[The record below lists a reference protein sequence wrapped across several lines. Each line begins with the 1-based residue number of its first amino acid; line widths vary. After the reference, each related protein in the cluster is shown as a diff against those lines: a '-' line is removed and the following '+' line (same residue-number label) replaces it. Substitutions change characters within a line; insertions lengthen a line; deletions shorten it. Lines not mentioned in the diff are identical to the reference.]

1 MECFK
6 MNTATILLAAGKGTR
21 MRSELLKVLH
31 PLGGK
36 PMVWHTIQAAL
47 EATNHPPT
55 LIIGYQGDKVKETF
69 GDMVNYVSQKEQLG
83 TGHAVLQAKE
93 YLKDQSELVLVLLGD
108 MPLLRAE
115 TIERLLDTQKQ
126 NTGPISLLS
135 VKTDDPRGF
144 GRILRNAGG
153 EVEAIIEE
161 VDCSPDQLAIN
172 ELNVS
177 MYCFQ
182 ADWLWENLS
191 KIPVSAKGE
200 YYLTDIVAIARQ
212 QGLSVQAEV
221 LEDHQEAMGI
231 NTRVHLAEAESV
243 LRERINRDW
252 MLSGVTIIDPA
263 TTYIE
268 AEVSIGQDT
277 ILYPNTILQGETQVG
292 AGCLIG
298 PNSMIRDSLIGDR
311 CKILASVVEH
321 ARMADEVD
329 IGPFGHLR
337 KGAHL
342 DQGVHM
348 GNFGEVKNAYLAP
361 GVKMGHFSY
370 IGDATIGRN
379 VNIGA
384 GTITCNYDGRNKH
397 HTTIEEDVFIG
408 SDTMLVAPL
417 KIGKGAQTGAG
428 SVVTDDIPEGTL
440 VAGVPARNLRKLDAE
455 GE

>member
-1 MECFK
+1 

-21 MRSELLKVLH
+21 MRSELLKVLN